1 MLLWL
6 KAFHIAFMVCWF
18 AGLFYLPR
26 LFVYHAMTRDAD
38 MRAQLLTMERRLYRF
53 VTPFAALTVFL
64 GLWLVALNPGYYLSQ
79 GWMLVKL
86 ALVTLLVVYH
96 FYCGRLLR
104 QLGDG
109 SSTHSDRYFRVFNEL
124 PVLILFPVVILAVV
138 RPF

>member
-26 LFVYHAMTRDAD
+26 LFVYHAMTRDTD
-38 MRAQLLTMERRLYRF
+38 MRAQLLVMERRLYRF
-53 VTPFAALTVFL
+53 VTPFAALTVVL
-64 GLWLVALNPGYYLSQ
+64 GLWLVTLNPGYYLSQ
-79 GWMLVKL
+79 GWMLAKL
-86 ALVTLLVVYH
+86 VLVALLVVYH